1 MATVQMNVRMDT
13 ALKECGDAVFA
24 NIGYTPTEI
33 VRAVW
38 SFAQRNRQNC
48 SAVEEL
54 VKSLRDPKEIEE
66 EEAARAKR
74 RAEAE
79 EWLERGPRIIRDYY
93 AQFGIDYDSLPP
105 LTHED
110 YDRLLEEAY
119 DEKYGKWLGLS

>member
-1 MATVQMNVRMDT
+1 MSPVQMNVRIDRS
-13 ALKECGDAVFA
+13 LKEDGDAVFA
-24 NIGYTPTEI
+24 DLGYTPTEV
-33 VRAVW
+33 VREVW
-38 SFAQRNRQNC
+38 GFARRNRHNRRVV
-48 SAVEEL
+48 ADFMR
-54 VKSLRDPKEIEE
+54 SLRDPREIED

-74 RAEAE
+74 AKEAE
-79 EWLERGPRIIRDYY
+79 EWLDRGPRIIRDYY